1 MPSSLEDRNYIK
13 VHYNPFEHQLDKF
26 MKKNN

>member
-26 MKKNN
+26 MKKNK